1 MQLSLQSS
9 KRRKI
14 DLSKRHNL
22 IINEKLHMRENI
34 TYERFLELYN
44 KYGESLEE
52 YEFAKYYLD
61 ITSKKFYPLKSGK
74 TKVTPILNLEYV
86 SPQMIEEIK
95 ERVKKILDE
104 KNKKKITKVELLEF
118 YYKYGEYLSLK
129 EFAEETMGIT
139 GHSVESLCCGD
150 KDSVLIHNKES
161 IDRELIREIQDRIAK
176 EEHLHIDDEISFSE
190 IQRLYQKFG
199 NKFEEK
205 IFATKVLQVS
215 DNRYSFLR
223 RKHKEND
230 NKERKASIFSK
241 YVVSSEYIETLR
253 EKVILNKKLHIGD
266 EIDYKRF
273 QELHQKYAGILSED
287 MFAEEILDVSS
298 VGVKNMRTGN
308 SNSIILTDI
317 EIPIEYI
324 NELCEKVIKENN
336 LEQEQ
341 FISREEFYDL
351 YDKYGYVLSKKQ
363 FVSSILKVNPR
374 TFETM
379 DLGKNKS
386 VQILKDYETTDFKK
400 IREKI
405 VKENNLHYSDRIT
418 YQEFLD
424 LYKKYS
430 PINLEEYIFV
440 QKVMGIKIKS
450 FYNMKYGT
458 SKSVEVLLDEKLP
471 TDQEIE
477 DLKRRVI
484 KENKLHYKDK
494 INHEDFSYYHL
505 KYGGIIPELMFAE
518 RILDLNKQSL
528 KKIKSNSNDI
538 VQILLK
544 TRMND
549 EEIRK
554 LKERIIEE
562 NPYLIEK
569 AEITLEE
576 FENLYNNYEH
586 TLQQKDFAFY
596 ILGVN
601 PQCLNTLKRK
611 KCNIIRIFRN
621 KSEITENEILKIKE
635 FLIQGLS
642 EKEIAKK
649 MFLPLPFFRKSLKNI
664 LKNEVIS
671 KEEIQKERIRILYKE
686 GKKLLEIRKL
696 VTYIPEKVKEQLEEV
711 REEERVRV
719 RKFRK
724 EQKKEATRKK
734 KEQENN
740 KNERIRQER
749 EKSKRDKE
757 FKEIKRK
764 TERVLDSYI
773 VNKPNRITV
782 RKYISECKLKIEN
795 KSISKEDLEILKE
808 VIIFLDSGEKD
819 ISLYVKGCIIFGE
832 YTKAIKFIN
841 STMDNE
847 GVTSEGK
854 IKLQFLK
861 SDLKQAERESNA
873 INIIYA
879 GLSDPKQISERTG
892 LTEVDAIRLM
902 KKFKNQ
908 IKQSDKIQTFE

>member
-1 MQLSLQSS
+1 M
-9 KRRKI
+9 
-14 DLSKRHNL
+14 
-22 IINEKLHMRENI
+22 
-34 TYERFLELYN
+34 
-44 KYGESLEE
+44 
-52 YEFAKYYLD
+52 
-61 ITSKKFYPLKSGK
+61 
-74 TKVTPILNLEYV
+74 
-86 SPQMIEEIK
+86 
-95 ERVKKILDE
+95 
-104 KNKKKITKVELLEF
+104 
-118 YYKYGEYLSLK
+118 
-129 EFAEETMGIT
+129 
-139 GHSVESLCCGD
+139 
-150 KDSVLIHNKES
+150 
-161 IDRELIREIQDRIAK
+161 
-176 EEHLHIDDEISFSE
+176 
-190 IQRLYQKFG
+190 
-199 NKFEEK
+199 
-205 IFATKVLQVS
+205 
-215 DNRYSFLR
+215 
-223 RKHKEND
+223 
-230 NKERKASIFSK
+230 
-241 YVVSSEYIETLR
+241 
-253 EKVILNKKLHIGD
+253 
-266 EIDYKRF
+266 
-273 QELHQKYAGILSED
+273 
-287 MFAEEILDVSS
+287 
-298 VGVKNMRTGN
+298 
-308 SNSIILTDI
+308 
-317 EIPIEYI
+317 
-324 NELCEKVIKENN
+324 
-336 LEQEQ
+336 
-341 FISREEFYDL
+341 
-351 YDKYGYVLSKKQ
+351 
-363 FVSSILKVNPR
+363 NPR

-554 LKERIIEE
+554 IKERIIEE

-611 KCNIIRIFRN
+611 KCNIIRIFSS

-711 REEERVRV
+711 REEERVRD

-902 KKFKNQ
+902 KKFKNK